1 MQWSEHISSY
11 MHNQIGPNPSTL
23 DFLLLVDL
31 VITYDWF
38 ECDVIVDREAT
49 FSVRRPGFM
58 VAYRMQRCILLI
70 LEVLNF
76 NLGRVKIKWQ
86 Q

>member
-1 MQWSEHISSY
+1 
-11 MHNQIGPNPSTL
+11 MHNQIGPNPSTV

-31 VITYDWF
+31 VIIFDWF

-49 FSVRRPGFM
+49 FSVRGPGFM
-58 VAYRMQRCILLI
+58 EACRMQRCILLI
-70 LEVLNF
+70 LDVFNF

-86 Q
+86 K